1 MVTSEIIF
9 SILCLVKTVF
19 KPVKIK
25 MIKKITLLFICNL
38 LIIKVNAQITNGLSL
53 EVNGLMGNILRH
65 SKRLVI
71 PPLKNVVGTE
81 IHAGWQLKG
90 QQAWHEWHGFPT
102 VGVSLMYLNF
112 GQSEEV
118 GSAIG
123 LFPTIDFKIL
133 KTRPL
138 SITSQIGTGIGYI
151 TRTYD
156 QFDNP
161 TFNAIGTHLNCMLH
175 LKLRLETPLTPHI
188 KAHLGGSFT
197 HFSNGGAR
205 LPNFGL
211 NIPAVELGVRWLI
224 DTEGVEVRQHLLKT
238 PTKKW
243 GVNTVAGMAL
253 SSNNPRGPKYPI
265 YNVSIAAVRHFSKTN
280 RLLMGVA
287 YEQNTLVAEQGLH
300 SVLFQTRA
308 EAWHAGARWLGF
320 VEDEAV
326 FGRVAMVFQTGVY
339 LGKFDGVR
347 NLWYNKV
354 GLRVYMPPIGRP
366 KTQFHVG
373 FYLKAHL
380 GVAEHIA
387 FMGGASF

>member
-1 MVTSEIIF
+1 
-9 SILCLVKTVF
+9 
-19 KPVKIK
+19 
-25 MIKKITLLFICNL
+25 MIQKNTLLFICSL
-38 LIIKVNAQITNGLSL
+38 LITQLNAQITNGLSL
-53 EVNGLMGNILRH
+53 EVNGLVGNVMRH
-65 SKRLVI
+65 SKRLVL
-71 PPLKNVVGTE
+71 PPMKNIVGTE
-81 IHAGWQLKG
+81 IHAGWLLKG
-90 QQAWHEWHGFPT
+90 QRDWHEWHGFPT
-102 VGVSLMYLNF
+102 VGVSLMYLDL
-112 GQSEEV
+112 GQSEAV
-118 GSAIG
+118 GSAFG
-123 LFPTIDFKIL
+123 VFPTIDFKIL

-138 SITSQIGTGIGYI
+138 SITSQIGTGVGYI

-161 TFNAIGTHLNCMLH
+161 NFNAIGTHLNCMLH

-188 KAHLGGSFT
+188 KAHLGGTFT

-211 NIPAVELGVRWLI
+211 NIPSVELGIRWVL
-224 DTEGVEVRQHLLKT
+224 DTEGVLIRRHLSKRPL
-238 PTKKW
+238 KKW
-243 GVNTVAGMAL
+243 GVNTAAGMAL
-253 SSNNPRGPKYPI
+253 STNNPRGPKYPI
-265 YNVSIAAVRHFSKTN
+265 YNVSVAAVRHFSKTN
-280 RLLMGVA
+280 RLNVGVA

-300 SVLFQTRA
+300 SVIFQTRA
-308 EAWHAGARWLGF
+308 EALRAGERWLGF

-326 FGRVAMVFQTGVY
+326 FGSVAMLFQTGVY
-339 LGKFDGVR
+339 LGTFDGVR

-354 GLRVYMPPIGRP
+354 GLRVYLPPIGRP

>member
-1 MVTSEIIF
+1 
-9 SILCLVKTVF
+9 
-19 KPVKIK
+19 
-25 MIKKITLLFICNL
+25 MIQRITLFFIFNI
-38 LIIKVNAQITNGLSL
+38 LINQLNAQITNGLSL
-53 EVNGLMGNILRH
+53 EVNGSIGTVLRH
-65 SKRLVI
+65 SARLVL
-71 PPLKNVVGTE
+71 PPMKNIVGTE

-90 QQAWHEWHGFPT
+90 QQEWHEWHGFPT
-102 VGVSLMYLNF
+102 VGVSLMYLNL
-112 GQSEEV
+112 GQSEAV
-118 GSAIG
+118 GSVIG

-151 TRTYD
+151 TRKYD

-161 TFNAIGTHLNCMLH
+161 MANAIGTHFNCMLH
-175 LKLRLETPLTPHI
+175 LKLRLETPLTRHI

-211 NIPAVELGVRWLI
+211 NIPAVEAGLRWAL
-224 DTEGVEVRQHLLKT
+224 DTEGVFIRHHLSRRS
-238 PTKKW
+238 PKKW
-243 GVNTVAGMAL
+243 GVNTAAGMAL
-253 SSNNPRGPKYPI
+253 SSNNSRGPKYPI
-265 YNVSIAAVRHFSKTN
+265 YNVSVAAVRYFSKTH
-280 RLLMGVA
+280 RLHLGVA

-300 SVLFQTRA
+300 SVLWQTRA
-308 EAWHAGARWLGF
+308 EASRAGDRWLGF

-326 FGRVAMVFQTGVY
+326 FGRVAMLFQTGVY
-339 LGKFDGVR
+339 LGNFDGVR

-354 GLRVYMPPIGRP
+354 GLRVYLPPIGRP

>member
-1 MVTSEIIF
+1 
-9 SILCLVKTVF
+9 
-19 KPVKIK
+19 

-38 LIIKVNAQITNGLSL
+38 FIYQLNAQITNGLSL
-53 EVNGLMGNILRH
+53 EVNGLMGNIMRH

-71 PPLKNVVGTE
+71 PPLKSVVGTE
-81 IHAGWQLKG
+81 IHAAWQLKG
-90 QQAWHEWHGFPT
+90 QQDWHEWHGFPT
-102 VGVSLMYLNF
+102 VGVSVMYLNL
-112 GQSEEV
+112 GQSEAV

-138 SITSQIGTGIGYI
+138 SITSQIGTGIGYV
-151 TRTYD
+151 TRTYN

-161 TFNAIGTHLNCMLH
+161 NFNAIGTHLNCMLH
-175 LKLRLETPLTPHI
+175 LKLRLETPLTTRI

-205 LPNFGL
+205 YPNFGL
-211 NIPAVELGVRWLI
+211 NIPAVEMGVRWAL
-224 DTEGVEVRQHLLKT
+224 DTEGVLIRQHLSKRSLKQ
-238 PTKKW
+238 W
-243 GVNTVAGMAL
+243 GVNTTAGMAL

-265 YNVSIAAVRHFSKTN
+265 YNVSVAAVRYLSKTN
-280 RLLMGVA
+280 RLHLGVA

-300 SVLFQTRA
+300 SVIFQTRA
-308 EAWHAGARWLGF
+308 EALHAGERWLGF
-320 VEDEAV
+320 VEEEVV
-326 FGRVAMVFQTGVY
+326 FSRVAMLFQTGVY

-354 GLRVYMPPIGRP
+354 GLRVYLPPIGRP

>member
-1 MVTSEIIF
+1 
-9 SILCLVKTVF
+9 
-19 KPVKIK
+19 
-25 MIKKITLLFICNL
+25 MIKKITLLFVCNL
-38 LIIKVNAQITNGLSL
+38 SLIQLSAQITNGLSF
-53 EVNGLMGNILRH
+53 EVNGLMGTVIRH
-65 SKRLVI
+65 SKRLAI
-71 PPLKNVVGTE
+71 PPLKNIIATE
-81 IHAGWQLKG
+81 IHADWQLKG
-90 QQAWHEWHGFPT
+90 QQDWHEWHGFPT
-102 VGVSLMYLNF
+102 VGVSAMYLDL
-112 GQSEEV
+112 GQSEAV
-118 GSAIG
+118 GSATG
-123 LFPTIDFKIL
+123 LFSTIGFNIL
-133 KTRPL
+133 TTRPL
-138 SITSQIGTGIGYI
+138 SIASQIGMGIGYV

-188 KAHLGGSFT
+188 KAHLGGTFT

-211 NIPAVELGVRWLI
+211 NIPAVEMGLRWTI
-224 DTEGVEVRQHLLKT
+224 DTEGVLIRHHLSKRSL
-238 PTKKW
+238 KKW
-243 GVNTVAGMAL
+243 GVNTAAGMAL
-253 SSNNPRGPKYPI
+253 SANDPRGPKYPI

-280 RLLMGVA
+280 RLHLGVA

-300 SVLFQTRA
+300 SVLFASRA
-308 EAWHAGARWLGF
+308 EASRAGDRWLGF

-326 FGRVAMVFQTGVY
+326 FGRVAMLFQTGVY

-354 GLRVYMPPIGRP
+354 GLRVYLPPIGRP